1 MFCNCRENQN
11 LHKTIEKLESDLI
24 MLKEKNE
31 DLKISKQEAIREL
44 MQLKDTHND
53 MVSHMKIDLLNETS
67 FREEVDRRL
76 ADVRA
81 QVCIK
86 LSTYLYVFL
95 YFIGIHI
102 LCYSWNDFKWRMQP
116 SGVNERGWRPKNCR
130 WREKIRN

>member
-1 MFCNCRENQN
+1 MILILIFSENQN

-53 MVSHMKIDLLNETS
+53 MVSHMKIDLMNETS
-67 FREEVDRRL
+67 FREDVDRRL

-81 QVCIK
+81 QVLAKFQI
-86 LSTYLYVFL
+86 LWNGFS
-95 YFIGIHI
+95 YFRK
-102 LCYSWNDFKWRMQP
+102 FQ
-116 SGVNERGWRPKNCR
+116 
-130 WREKIRN
+130 